1 MPMLKTG
8 TILPDAAEEL
18 RIQAGIAVDPDTYEL
33 LDPVI
38 WAKMRPL
45 APRGRPKAEVTKERI
60 SVRLSAEVTQYFR
73 ATGKGWQTR
82 MDEVLKAY
90 VEQQR
95 SSS

>member
-1 MPMLKTG
+1 MNKLEDMKAEYDFSGAVRGKHHEAYTQG
-8 TILPDAAEEL
+8 TRL
-18 RIQAGIAVDPDTYEL
+18 
-33 LDPVI
+33 VI
-38 WAKMRPL
+38 T
-45 APRGRPKAEVTKERI
+45 RGRPKAEVTKERI

-95 SSS
+95 SSG

>member
-1 MPMLKTG
+1 MNNLEDMKAEYDFSAAVRGKHHEAYEQG
-8 TILPDAAEEL
+8 TRL
-18 RIQAGIAVDPDTYEL
+18 
-33 LDPVI
+33 VI
-38 WAKMRPL
+38 T
-45 APRGRPKAEVTKERI
+45 RGRPKAEVTKQRI
-60 SVRLSAEVTQYFR
+60 SVRLSAEVTEYFR

>member
-1 MPMLKTG
+1 MPMLKKG

-18 RIQAGIAVDPDTYEL
+18 RIQAGIAADPDTYEL
-33 LDPVI
+33 LDPAI
-38 WAKMRPL
+38 WAKMHPL
-45 APRGRPKAEVTKERI
+45 APRGRPKSEVTKERI
-60 SVRLSAEVTQYFR
+60 SLRLSAEVTQYFR